1 MARKYSQYKLPGA
14 SELVD
19 SENEDNLG
27 SMIKMD
33 DDDDDEEDE
42 DILSD
47 TLTMLSHKSLSSKPP
62 YALLRKSSSP
72 SQIATKLHCAA
83 SNSLNH
89 VHFNPMEEIREIQ
102 MDKAY
107 FIGIFDEYF
116 DESKE
121 GDVDLDEFK
130 RGLYQLGAFNSYNET
145 ERAQQIEKVFNVLLM
160 HGDGDNSSG
169 YLQSEQFCDFLT
181 RRFEAPHLIAHQD
194 LLLNVIIKNT
204 KKKHS
209 SRHRLMN
216 ADDAEEWD
224 TAEVSLTEIEMRQ
237 AMEQMVDNEMEK
249 IKVKQAF
256 TEELERRMADPSFC
270 AEWNAS
276 SWSCYEVAQ
285 WVSSIGYEYAMK
297 RFFDFSIDGNVLLH
311 DVHSTMLVNQLGIS
325 SLHCDKFV
333 RHLNELKSKV
343 NCTRLSESHEVN
355 AFEYTSNINIIA
367 QLNESKQRMAALRK
381 MNDSLSDENQ
391 RLRDDDPFAFLYGME
406 LNDDDDETDAMDWD
420 CQRVAYWLTTIGM
433 KKYLTQF
440 VDGQILLND
449 INQANLITDL
459 SVKSLHAP
467 KIMRQI
473 NKLRTQKYQI
483 THDVSSVNIAS
494 SHHQI
499 QDQLSSLK
507 TDLSQTRVEL
517 SAARAQMEH
526 QYNKKW
532 SDPCSPT
539 PPLPTPSLPAEWHQ
553 YIGHLEKKHR
563 EVTALWM
570 RADNNLKKYSRA
582 IIPFQERIHN
592 LELQNE
598 TRKKTIDKLNKR
610 IDRRNQTVNK
620 LKQQMYSSAPPSVA
634 SSIASGSPPY
644 HTHHQ
649 LTQQQEMWFNNAQ
662 REYSAANHHH
672 HSSHSHSQ
680 PPGKQHTFHHHH
692 KYNNSDQL
700 IPRKKKR
707 IKVRKTA
714 KHVEN
719 MNGYRS
725 APLNNENGTDS
736 DTSLIGSLTGITS
749 MAYGYIMG

>member
-433 KKYLTQF
+433 NKYLTQFLEQF

-467 KIMRQI
+467 KIMRQTNTLRSI
-473 NKLRTQKYQI
+473 NQIPSISIQELQTQN
-483 THDVSSVNIAS
+483 TT
-494 SHHQI
+494 
-499 QDQLSSLK
+499 LK
-507 TDLSQTRVEL
+507 ADLSQTRLKL
-517 SAARAQMEH
+517 SGARAQIDE
-526 QYNKKW
+526 YKKTNIN
-532 SDPCSPT
+532 SNHSRTESNATQKSAYSEGDKTT
-539 PPLPTPSLPAEWHQ
+539 PPLPDDDTHLPDSWHK
-553 YIGHLEKKHR
+553 YIAHLESKHR
-563 EVTALWM
+563 QMTALWM
-570 RADNNLKKYSRA
+570 RVDNNLKKYSRA

-592 LELQNE
+592 LEVQNQ

-610 IDRRNQTVNK
+610 IDRRNET
-620 LKQQMYSSAPPSVA
+620 
-634 SSIASGSPPY
+634 I
-644 HTHHQ
+644 
-649 LTQQQEMWFNNAQ
+649 
-662 REYSAANHHH
+662 
-672 HSSHSHSQ
+672 
-680 PPGKQHTFHHHH
+680 
-692 KYNNSDQL
+692 
-700 IPRKKKR
+700 KK
-707 IKVRKTA
+707 IK
-714 KHVEN
+714 
-719 MNGYRS
+719 
-725 APLNNENGTDS
+725 
-736 DTSLIGSLTGITS
+736 
-749 MAYGYIMG
+749 